1 MLELFPKIESKM
13 ELAPTIAI
21 ALPKR
26 KLLLSEGFKKL
37 QKNLKETKGNSKVAN
52 ISESNIL
59 AKNDPITEEII
70 NASSR
75 ENLIL

>member
-1 MLELFPKIESKM
+1 M

-37 QKNLKETKGNSKVAN
+37 QKNLKDTKGKSNVAN

-75 ENLIL
+75 EKLII

>member
-75 ENLIL
+75 EKLIL

>member
-13 ELAPTIAI
+13 EFAPTIAI

-37 QKNLKETKGNSKVAN
+37 QKNLKDTKGNSKVAK

-75 ENLIL
+75 EKLII

>member
-13 ELAPTIAI
+13 EFAPTIVI

-37 QKNLKETKGNSKVAN
+37 QKNLKDTKGNSKVAK

-75 ENLIL
+75 EKLII